1 MTIDGDY
8 GLPGSL
14 GRVLR
19 AVADERVAQDRR
31 WGVQEGLTDGTGPQ
45 HGDEAERAKRET
57 GEASREGRLTWRHVL
72 VEEVLEAFAEEDPD
86 RLRAELTQVAAV
98 AVKWIQDIDRRAARD
113 RFRAIVDVHV
123 LLVRDGEVLMGRR
136 SGTGY
141 ADGLWHLPSG
151 HLEAGESATEAA
163 AREARE
169 EVGVRVDP
177 ADLVFA
183 HVMHRAPE
191 RVGLFFV
198 AERWAGEPY
207 NAEPHKCSELGWFPL
222 DRLPQDT
229 VGYPAEALRGIGRG
243 EAFGLY
249 GF

>member
-1 MTIDGDY
+1 MVIDGDY
-8 GLPGSL
+8 GVPGSL

-19 AVADERVAQDRR
+19 AVADERVAQDRQ
-31 WGVQEGLTDGTGPQ
+31 WGVQEGLADGTGPRG
-45 HGDEAERAKRET
+45 GDAAARARRET
-57 GEASREGRLTWRHVL
+57 ERASREGRLTWRHIL
-72 VEEVLEAFAEEDPD
+72 EEEVLEAFAEEDPD

-98 AVKWIQDIDRRAARD
+98 AVKWLQDLDRRAGRD
-113 RFRAIVDVHV
+113 RFRAVVDVHV
-123 LLVRDGEVLMGRR
+123 LLVRDGEVLLARR

-151 HLEAGESATEAA
+151 HLEAGESVTAAA

-177 ADLVFA
+177 ADLAFA

-198 AERWAGEPY
+198 AGTWAGEPY
-207 NAEPHKCSELGWFPL
+207 NAEPDKCSEIGWFPL
-222 DRLPQDT
+222 DRLPEDM
-229 VGYPAEALRGIGRG
+229 VGYPAEALRGIRGG